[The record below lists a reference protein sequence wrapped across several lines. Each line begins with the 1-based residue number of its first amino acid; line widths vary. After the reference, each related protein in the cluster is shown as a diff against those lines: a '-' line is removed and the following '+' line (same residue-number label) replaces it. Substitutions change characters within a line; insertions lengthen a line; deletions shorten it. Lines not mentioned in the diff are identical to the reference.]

1 MVKCGVFL
9 LEYRRKQYMLIHNN
23 IDVLSALL
31 GIWRETRRDGD
42 TLKIRKKGVN

>member
-1 MVKCGVFL
+1 
-9 LEYRRKQYMLIHNN
+9 MLSHNS

-31 GIWRETRRDGD
+31 GIWTDTRKDGD